1 VSPISKV
8 VEIDGNAII
17 DWSSFHDQFS
27 TKLGFPTF
35 YGRNGDAWIDCMTN
49 VDCPEDGLSS
59 VTVGKG
65 ATLTLQVS
73 EASTWAKRCSEVWAA
88 FQEMTAFVNWRRIEQ
103 NEGAVLALSY
113 YA

>member
-1 VSPISKV
+1 MNSISKV
-8 VEIDGNAII
+8 VEIDGSAVVN
-17 DWSSFHDQFS
+17 WSSFHDQFS
-27 TKLGFPTF
+27 TKMGFPAF
-35 YGRNGDAWIDCMTN
+35 YGRNGNAWIDCMTS

-59 VTVGKG
+59 VTVIKG

-73 EASTWAKRCSEVWAA
+73 EASSWATRRPEVWAA